1 MNLWQCSKTKYN
13 RLQTHL
19 RFTTLHYHHLSRLLS
34 FSACFIIIT
43 TKVHSTKMIMC
54 TLDLI
59 SFTISVVNHIVFSF
73 QYFASVKKAQWK
85 NIYSRVKK
93 FNYVF
98 RKCEWEKYSDNSAVV
113 SHPSPPD
120 SPPLSGPALSPHPP
134 PTPPPPGTNCRQHS
148 LYLTIIGYIRRFLS
162 NDENRRQKRLAASWE
177 CLLDSR
183 VASWIYDPWAQGRLE
198 YH

>member
-1 MNLWQCSKTKYN
+1 MNLWQCSKSKYN

-19 RFTTLHYHHLSRLLS
+19 RFTTLHHHHLSRLLS

-93 FNYVF
+93 FNYVVYTMIIINSQLTVISGTD
-98 RKCEWEKYSDNSAVV
+98 KTAYSTSEKRIETEIY
-113 SHPSPPD
+113 
-120 SPPLSGPALSPHPP
+120 
-134 PTPPPPGTNCRQHS
+134 
-148 LYLTIIGYIRRFLS
+148 RFIKIL
-162 NDENRRQKRLAASWE
+162 K
-177 CLLDSR
+177 
-183 VASWIYDPWAQGRLE
+183 Y
-198 YH
+198 